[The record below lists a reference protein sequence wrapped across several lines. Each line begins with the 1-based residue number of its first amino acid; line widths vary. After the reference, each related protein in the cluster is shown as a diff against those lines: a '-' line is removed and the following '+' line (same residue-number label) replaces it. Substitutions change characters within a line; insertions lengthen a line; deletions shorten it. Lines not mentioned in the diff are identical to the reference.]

1 MSRVIVDV
9 LDGDLFFHCKGK
21 IERSIKNS
29 QEKHFYLVKVSSGEN
44 KKIYE
49 DLFTALNYTEY
60 HICNPDDQVDVPWL
74 LRLLCRLKKNN
85 VPQEELSLLTE
96 IYRHRKD
103 ILLIHGNLFSAVC
116 TYFLLLNHWKSL
128 NWICWG
134 NFLDT
139 HKVDSGKIAIQF
151 FCLKLLYRK
160 FKRIICLMQPD
171 VVTAQKKYGCRR
183 VFLCPY
189 PGVWNLHSEPEE
201 TVEKNDKILVGNSA
215 HSVYS
220 YIDLTEKLIP
230 YKDSIHLTFMIP
242 YGTEY
247 ASLAEGVVK
256 LRNLLQSEG
265 FKHDFWDKVLS
276 YKEYEKEMSKYR
288 YYICPYETQTGL
300 GAIYKMIDNEST
312 VYLTGFNFDWLS
324 FLGFKVCSIKEFL
337 ERLEKQEALELETT
351 VREENKKLFRHLWEP
366 RHRIRQ
372 LECLLMIEHNLNK
385 LDSNWL

>member
-1 MSRVIVDV
+1 MIVDI

-29 QEKHFYLVKVSSGEN
+29 QEKHFYLVKVSSEEN

-60 HICNPDDQVDVPWL
+60 HICNPDDQVNAPLL
-74 LRLLCRLKKNN
+74 LRLLCWLKKNK
-85 VPQEELSLLTE
+85 VPNEELSLLAE

-103 ILLIHGNLFSAVC
+103 ILLIHGNLLSAVC
-116 TYFLLLNHWKSL
+116 IYFLLLNHWKSL

-134 NFLDT
+134 SFFVSDNIG
-139 HKVDSGKIAIQF
+139 SRKIAIQF
-151 FCLKLLYRK
+151 FCLKLLFRK

-189 PGVWNLHSEPEE
+189 PGVFNSQPELNE
-201 TVEKNDKILVGNSA
+201 DTQKYDKMLVGNSA
-215 HSVYS
+215 HSVFS

-230 YKDSIHLTFMIP
+230 YKDSIHLTFMLP

-247 ASLAEGVVK
+247 TSLAESVK
-256 LRNLLQSEG
+256 KLKNLLRREG
-265 FKHDFWDKVLS
+265 FKYDFWDKILS
-276 YKEYEKEMSKYR
+276 YDEYEKEMKKYR
-288 YYICPYETQTGL
+288 YYVCPYDRQTGL
-300 GAIYKMIDNEST
+300 GAIYKMVDNKAT
-312 VYLTGFNFDWLS
+312 VYLTGFNLDWLS
-324 FLGFKVCSIKEFL
+324 YLGLKVCSIEDFLKKL
-337 ERLEKQEALELETT
+337 ERQESLEVASNI
-351 VREENKKLFRHLWEP
+351 RDENKKLLRQHWEP
-366 RHRIRQ
+366 RHRIGQ
-372 LECLLMIEHNLNK
+372 LERLLMTEHNLNK